1 LSNTIGI
8 LNEKPLHAAL
18 KKWYTRPGDK
28 LEAPVGGFTVDILRG
43 DLLIEIQTQNL
54 SRLRSKLVQ
63 LLAQHMVRVVYP
75 ITLERWIV
83 RKSRNGRRVLGR
95 RKSPKRGGMESVFEE
110 LVSIARLMAHPNF
123 SLHVVG
129 IHEEQIRHLD
139 TGRSWRRKGWVIQE
153 RRLLQVVDQWLF
165 ETPRDMMKILPTGL
179 PEFFT
184 TTDLSEMTGQPLWLA
199 QKMAYCLRKMGT
211 ITATGKLS
219 RSILYVRSYKKRA
232 E

>member
-1 LSNTIGI
+1 MSNAIGT

-18 KKWYTRPGDK
+18 KEWYARPEDK
-28 LEAPVGGFTVDILRG
+28 LEASVDGFTVDILRG

-54 SRLRSKLVQ
+54 SRLRRKLVQ
-63 LLAQHMVRVVYP
+63 LLAQHAVRVVYP
-75 ITLERWIV
+75 IARERWIV

-95 RKSPKRGGMESVFEE
+95 RKSPKRGGMESLFEE
-110 LVSIARLMAHPNF
+110 LVSIAPLMAHPNF

-129 IHEEQIRHLD
+129 IQEEQIRHQD
-139 TGRSWRRKGWVIQE
+139 IGRSWRRKGWVIQE
-153 RRLLQVVDQWLF
+153 RRLLQVVDQWLY

-179 PEFFT
+179 PEPFT
-184 TTDLSEMTGQPLWLA
+184 TKELSEATGQPVWLA
-199 QKMAYCLRKMGT
+199 QKMAYCLRKMGV
-211 ITATGKLS
+211 ITAAGKRS